1 MYINNIKKIERL
13 CKEIGDIRENQMEI
27 LEPTATMTKMKNSWG
42 RLSSKI
48 EVTEERFS
56 ELETGQ

>member
-13 CKEIGDIRENQMEI
+13 CKEIGDIRKNQMEI